1 MPSFSDYVGAFTGS
15 GARDAA
21 REAANIQS
29 QATEKGV
36 QELRLGGSTAKGYLD
51 PYAQAGRGGLDLF
64 VDYLGGRDFT
74 ADPYAQQ
81 QIDRGVE
88 TANRLA
94 AGMGMGGGARAKRL
108 MNEAMLGAN
117 QFRQQEMNSALALG
131 QMGQSAATNQAQSAM
146 NTSTGVANLLGSQ
159 GAAQAAGVIGEQNAM
174 NQGLGNIIQGAMAAG
189 GALTPAAVPAAG
201 AVGGL
206 GGGAGVYGSGTAG
219 GNAQSNPSG
228 WGYQSA
234 FTGRPDLKFK
244 LGDS

>member
-21 REAANIQS
+21 REAANIQA
-29 QATEKGV
+29 QATEKGI

-74 ADPYAQQ
+74 ASPYAQQ

-174 NQGLGNIIQGAMAAG
+174 NQGLGNIIQGAMAVG
-189 GALTPAAVPAAG
+189 GAFTPAAG
-201 AVGGL
+201 TTNNTTNGL
-206 GGGAGVYGSGTAG
+206 GGGAGVYGSGTVG
-219 GNAQSNPSG
+219 GNAKSNPSG

-234 FTGRPDLKFK
+234 FTGRPDLKFR

>member
-1 MPSFSDYVGAFTGS
+1 
-15 GARDAA
+15 
-21 REAANIQS
+21 
-29 QATEKGV
+29 
-36 QELRLGGSTAKGYLD
+36 
-51 PYAQAGRGGLDLF
+51 
-64 VDYLGGRDFT
+64 
-74 ADPYAQQ
+74 
-81 QIDRGVE
+81 
-88 TANRLA
+88 
-94 AGMGMGGGARAKRL
+94 MGMGGGARAKRL

-146 NTSTGVANLLGSQ
+146 NTSSGVANLLGSQ

-174 NQGLGNIIQGAMAAG
+174 NQGLGNIIQAAMVAAG
-189 GALTPAAVPAAG
+189 GAAGGLGGAAG
-201 AVGGL
+201 GAAGGL

-234 FTGRPDLKFK
+234 FTGRPDLKFR